1 MKGYAGKILW
11 VDLTR
16 RSITVE
22 PTENHDLVHFIGGRG
37 LGAKLLYE
45 RLRTR
50 LDPLSPE
57 NLILLGTGPLTGT
70 FMPGAGR
77 HVIMSKSPET
87 GYFVDSYSG
96 GFFGP
101 EMKFAG
107 YDMIALSGR
116 SEKPTYLWI
125 KDEKVEFRNADHLW
139 GKYTYETERLLKE
152 EVGDPC
158 ARSVVIGPA
167 GERLSNLAMVQN
179 DYAHQAGR
187 AGTGALFGSKC
198 IKAVVVRG
206 TGGISVAN
214 PEKMLE
220 FVMKNVQEKRR
231 MPERKQAVAN
241 RMRYGTPYTLNITN
255 KIGILP
261 TKNFLEGRFEGAD
274 RINAYAFEK
283 TIKKSDKACFCC
295 SLPCNKHSLVRNGP
309 YQGTE
314 MGGPEYETNA
324 LLGANL
330 EIDSLEA
337 ILYLNYLCDNLGMDT
352 IGTGNLVGF
361 AIECYE
367 RGILTREDFDGLE
380 PRFGD
385 PEFASRLIHKI
396 AYREGIG
403 DLLAQGVKKAS
414 ESLGKDSMVFAMH
427 GKGLEYPAYRPGML
441 SPAFALAY
449 AISERGACHRR
460 AWPAVKEQSLK
471 PGSIEGRAQLVKE
484 LYDTRIP
491 LDCGVVC
498 TVPTEV
504 GGITM
509 EEIAK
514 LYAYV
519 TGHEFTERDM
529 RDLADRVA
537 ALLKLFN
544 IREGLNKEE
553 ELRLAPRTFEPEV
566 TSPMEGQ
573 RFTREMLKRMLEEY
587 YQMRGWDQ
595 DGIPKKETLE
605 RLGLT
610 DFISQEGQRQ

>member
-11 VDLTR
+11 VDLSR
-16 RSITVE
+16 RSIKVE
-22 PTENHDLVHFIGGRG
+22 PTENHDLIHFIGGRG

-45 RLRTR
+45 NLRPN

-70 FMPGAGR
+70 FIPGAGR

-107 YDMIALSGR
+107 YDMIVLSGR
-116 SEKPTYLWI
+116 AEKPTYLWI
-125 KDEKVEFRNADHLW
+125 EDGKVEFRKADHLW

-167 GERLSNLAMVQN
+167 GEKLSNLAMVQN

-187 AGTGALFGSKC
+187 AGTGALLGSKC

-206 TGGISVAN
+206 SGGISLAN

-220 FVMKNVQEKRR
+220 FVIKNVQDKRH

-241 RMRYGTPYTLNITN
+241 RMRYGTTYTLNITN

-261 TKNFLEGRFEGAD
+261 TRNFLEGRFEGAD
-274 RINAYAFEK
+274 RIDAYAFEK
-283 TIKKSDKACFCC
+283 SIKKADKACFCC

-314 MGGPEYETNA
+314 MGGPEYEANA

-352 IGTGNLVGF
+352 IGAGNLVGF

-403 DLLAQGVKKAS
+403 DLLTQGVKKAS
-414 ESLGKDSMVFAMH
+414 ETLGKDSMVFAMH

-460 AWPAVKEQSLK
+460 AWPPVKEQGLK

-491 LDCGVVC
+491 LDSGVVC
-498 TVPTEV
+498 TVPTEL

-514 LYAYV
+514 LYAHV
-519 TGHEFTERDM
+519 TGYEFTEQDM
-529 RDLADRVA
+529 GDLADRVA
-537 ALLKLFN
+537 TLLKLFN
-544 IREGLNKEE
+544 MREGLNKDE
-553 ELRLAPRTFEPEV
+553 ELRLAPRTFEIEV

-573 RFTREMLKRMLEEY
+573 CFTREMLKIMLEEY
-587 YQMRGWDQ
+587 YQMRGWDK
-595 DGIPKKETLE
+595 DGIPEKETLE
-605 RLGLT
+605 RLGLMA
-610 DFISQEGQRQ
+610 FVSQRRPRQ